1 MWECVEKPQ
10 CYLYLRGSGDVGISG
25 GPSGGGV
32 AISLIEFFSLGI
44 AEHEFCKK

>member
-1 MWECVEKPQ
+1 MCECVEKPQ
-10 CYLYLRGSGDVGISG
+10 CYPYLRGSGDIGICD

-32 AISLIEFFSLGI
+32 AISLTEFLSLGP